1 MGVLAPLVLGYLLI
15 TELLTKIAE
24 PYSGYPGWFLGV
36 FGWGMVIALVVG
48 GVLLSLVPWS
58 SRSRAKDDV
67 GYDDFLDQE
76 EYAADPETASI
87 AVPAAQ
93 SKGAGA

>member
-1 MGVLAPLVLGYLLI
+1 
-15 TELLTKIAE
+15 
-24 PYSGYPGWFLGV
+24 
-36 FGWGMVIALVVG
+36 MVIALVVG

-58 SRSRAKDDV
+58 TRSRAKDDV

-76 EYAADPETASI
+76 EYAADPETTSI

-93 SKGAGA
+93 TTGAGA